1 VGAGA
6 APRPV
11 ERVTDKSCFDRISGE
26 IAACAD
32 EISVALEL
40 TRQRVG
46 PKEVGAAPV
55 TAVVMAR
62 VFRVQKLKGAGDA
75 GVRGAEGEVVVV
87 AHEDVREDAE
97 LEAVADA
104 REPFEEVL
112 PIVVVQ
118 EQVSEVA
125 CVRG

>member
-1 VGAGA
+1 
-6 APRPV
+6 
-11 ERVTDKSCFDRISGE
+11 
-26 IAACAD
+26 
-32 EISVALEL
+32 
-40 TRQRVG
+40 
-46 PKEVGAAPV
+46 
-55 TAVVMAR
+55 M
-62 VFRVQKLKGAGDA
+62 QKLKGAGDA

-104 REPFEEVL
+104 REPVEEVL
-112 PIVVVQ
+112 PVVVVQ